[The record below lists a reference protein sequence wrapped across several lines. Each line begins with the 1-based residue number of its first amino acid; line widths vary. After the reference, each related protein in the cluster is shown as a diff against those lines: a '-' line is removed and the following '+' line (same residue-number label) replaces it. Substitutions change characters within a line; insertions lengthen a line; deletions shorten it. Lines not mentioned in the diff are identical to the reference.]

1 MKNKIK
7 EALKNGAMYDFIK
20 TEGHILTK
28 DELIEIIAN
37 YDYTIYQTIN
47 ELNRSGALNQYV
59 LDKPLDLISFG
70 ESVIDNLNDYD
81 FFKEDEE
88 IPQF

>member
-1 MKNKIK
+1 MRKKIK
-7 EALKNGAMYDFIK
+7 EALKNGTMYGFIK
-20 TEGHILTK
+20 TKGHILSK

-70 ESVIDNLNDYD
+70 ESVIDNLSEYD
-81 FFKEDEE
+81 FFEEDEE
-88 IPQF
+88 ISQF

>member
-1 MKNKIK
+1 MRNKIK
-7 EALKNGAMYDFIK
+7 EALKNGTMYDFIR
-20 TEGHILTK
+20 TEGYKLSK

-59 LDKPLDLISFG
+59 LDKPLDLVSFC
-70 ESVIDNLNDYD
+70 ENVVDNLNEYD
-81 FFKEDEE
+81 FFEEDEE